1 MSNYQFKHYTFLNV
15 SRKLCSFFLFRIKL
29 FYLNSSDETST
40 NSNEK
45 DYLQSVFMPATQAGF
60 SVFMQI
66 MWSWKLGQVIVC
78 FLKKFKDL
86 NRKKKL
92 IVFLQGLDLTVI

>member
-1 MSNYQFKHYTFLNV
+1 MFHENCV
-15 SRKLCSFFLFRIKL
+15 VFFLFRIKL

-92 IVFLQGLDLTVI
+92 IAFFTRVRLNCNLT